1 VELPLLLT
9 EFLRE
14 LDLELKPLAL
24 SLLEA
29 NFTELLK
36 EDMAYFVE
44 LAFSALIEMCF

>member
-1 VELPLLLT
+1 MELPLLLT

-14 LDLELKPLAL
+14 LDRELNPLAR

-29 NFTELLK
+29 NFTELLN
-36 EDMAYFVE
+36 EDMAYLVE